1 MTGFYSAIARAE
13 DVVARVCL
21 AGCAALVFVAAVSRA
36 MGAPVLWA
44 IDIAMLLFIWCAF
57 LGADAALRARQ
68 HIIID
73 IIVRLFP
80 QRVQRA
86 LLITHWTVIVVFLLT
101 LVGLGIQLTML
112 NVQRPMGDTDISY
125 AYVTA
130 AVPFGALLM
139 ALTAARQLRQFWRD
153 PTLHFGTG
161 GESPL

>member
-1 MTGFYSAIARAE
+1 MVVIAALARGEDIVARA
-13 DVVARVCL
+13 CL

-36 MGAPVLWA
+36 LGAPMLWA

-73 IIVRLFP
+73 IVVRLFP

-86 LLITHWTVIVVFLLT
+86 LLIVHWTIIVAFLLT
-101 LVGLGIQLTML
+101 LVGLGTQLTLL
-112 NVQRPMGDTDISY
+112 NVQRPMGDTEISY

-130 AVPFGALLM
+130 AVPIGSLLM
-139 ALTAARQLRQFWRD
+139 AITATAQLVGFWRD
-153 PTLHFGTG
+153 QGV
-161 GESPL
+161 

>member
-1 MTGFYSAIARAE
+1 MDRFLNRLARGE
-13 DVVARVCL
+13 EIVARLFL

-57 LGADAALRARQ
+57 LGADAALRAHQ

-73 IIVRLFP
+73 ILVRLLP
-80 QRVQRA
+80 QRVQRM
-86 LLITHWTVIVVFLLT
+86 LLILHWTIMVAFLLT
-101 LVGLGIQLTML
+101 LVALGTQLTLL

-130 AVPFGALLM
+130 AVPVGALLM
-139 ALTAARQLRQFWRD
+139 AITAAAQLAGFWRNRGL
-153 PTLHFGTG
+153 TFGG

>member
-1 MTGFYSAIARAE
+1 MTGFYAALARAE
-13 DVVARVCL
+13 DVVARACL
-21 AGCAALVFVAAVSRA
+21 VGCAVLVFVAAVSRA
-36 MGAPVLWA
+36 MGTPVLWA

-86 LLITHWTVIVVFLLT
+86 LLIFNWTVIVAFLLT
-101 LVGLGIQLTML
+101 LVALGIQLTLL
-112 NVQRPMGDTDISY
+112 NVQRPMGDTAISY

-130 AVPFGALLM
+130 AVPAGALLM
-139 ALTAARQLRQFWRD
+139 AITAARQLLQFWRD
-153 PTLHFGTG
+153 PGLHFGTG

>member
-1 MTGFYSAIARAE
+1 MENLLKGLARGEDIAARA
-13 DVVARVCL
+13 CL

-36 MGAPVLWA
+36 LGAPVLWA

-80 QRVQRA
+80 QRLQRA
-86 LLITHWTVIVVFLLT
+86 LLIAHWTVIVAFLLT
-101 LVGLGIQLTML
+101 LVVLGTQLTFL

-130 AVPFGALLM
+130 AVPLGSLLM
-139 ALTAARQLRQFWRD
+139 AITASAQLVAFWRD
-153 PTLHFGTG
+153 KDLAFGGT
-161 GESPL
+161 ESPL

>member
-1 MTGFYSAIARAE
+1 MHRFIAGLRRAE
-13 DVVARVCL
+13 DVTARACL

-36 MGAPVLWA
+36 LGSPIIWA

-57 LGADAALRARQ
+57 LGSDAALRSHQ

-86 LLITHWTVIVVFLLT
+86 LLITHWTIMIVFLLT
-101 LVGLGIQLTML
+101 LVGLGTQLTLL
-112 NVQRPMGDTDISY
+112 NVQRPMGDTEISY

-130 AVPFGALLM
+130 AVPVGALLM
-139 ALTAARQLRQFWRD
+139 AITAAAQLAAFWRNREL
-153 PTLHFGTG
+153 TFGG

>member
-1 MTGFYSAIARAE
+1 MTEFYRSLGRAE
-13 DVVARVCL
+13 DAVARAAL

-86 LLITHWTVIVVFLLT
+86 LLIFHWSMIVAFLLT

-130 AVPFGALLM
+130 AVPTGALLM
-139 ALTAARQLRQFWRD
+139 AITAARQL
-153 PTLHFGTG
+153 
-161 GESPL
+161 

>member
-1 MTGFYSAIARAE
+1 MTGFYTALARAE

-21 AGCAALVFVAAVSRA
+21 AGCATLVFVAAISRA
-36 MGAPVLWA
+36 LGSPVLWA

-86 LLITHWTVIVVFLLT
+86 LLIVHWTVIVLFLLT

-139 ALTAARQLRQFWRD
+139 AITASRQLLGFWRD
-153 PTLHFGTG
+153 RGLTFGG
-161 GESPL
+161 GESLL